1 MVIYA
6 RFSVEATVGYTSWW
20 SLKMLRRTQH
30 ARARAGSWRHRTRV
44 LTENRCH
51 DVQNANRDLRCES
64 SCFGASGTETL
75 PSAHLGKVSQS
86 LVNQV
91 PTSTTLGLLQY

>member
-51 DVQNANRDLRCES
+51 DVPKIQ
-64 SCFGASGTETL
+64 TEICNVNL
-75 PSAHLGKVSQS
+75 PASAHPARKRYRRPIWGKSRKV
-86 LVNQV
+86 
-91 PTSTTLGLLQY
+91 